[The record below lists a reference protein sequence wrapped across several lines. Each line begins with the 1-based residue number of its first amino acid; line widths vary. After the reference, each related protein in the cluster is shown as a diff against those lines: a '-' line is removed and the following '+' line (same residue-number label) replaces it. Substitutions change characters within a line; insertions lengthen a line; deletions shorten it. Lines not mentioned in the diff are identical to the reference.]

1 MVAVVV
7 VVVVLL
13 KFMAIWDCKKNVG
26 CCVLYVV
33 CCVFCVFVC
42 CVFCVVC
49 CVLVVVCCML
59 YLCVVC
65 YQCVVCC
72 VFCVL
77 YVIQSVLFRGGG
89 GGSGGEGRRKRI
101 QHSKQKPIKAPH
113 NNVGNKANHEQ
124 AGTQKHPPRLPLLLP
139 LPGATTKLSDLH
151 GGGVHQQL
159 RNHRNHRSRSGV
171 PTPAALHQDRL
182 IYIPDLMDPKK
193 ASEAEGLGRTR
204 SPRNIGRINV
214 IS

>member
-1 MVAVVV
+1 M
-7 VVVVLL
+7 LL
-13 KFMAIWDCKKNVG
+13 KFMAIWDCRKNVG
-26 CCVLYVV
+26 CCVLYVA

-124 AGTQKHPPRLPLLLP
+124 AGTQKHPKTFLDLQDSHFFCLSQGRPPSCRTSTVEGSTSSSGTTGTT
-139 LPGATTKLSDLH
+139 GAAQEFPP
-151 GGGVHQQL
+151 QQL
-159 RNHRNHRSRSGV
+159 FTKTASSIS
-171 PTPAALHQDRL
+171 PT
-182 IYIPDLMDPKK
+182 
-193 ASEAEGLGRTR
+193 
-204 SPRNIGRINV
+204 
-214 IS
+214 